1 MAINVTKFMVTV
13 ETKNYPVVTIRPTIQ
28 RYARIRKKMNASEI
42 AQCLS
47 CYAIVTLEK
56 NNGTKV
62 RLTADNFKEVL
73 RSYTAQLNDI
83 EINKGIAEDERNN
96 TARVEKIK
104 EETVTTTTT
113 TSSKKKSS
121 KKSAVVEQPVEETPN
136 VIEPTG
142 EQNEEFI
149 QEDPEDEDKFSDA
162 SYYEGDDE

>member
-1 MAINVTKFMVTV
+1 MAINVTKFMVIV

-56 NNGTKV
+56 NNGTKI
-62 RLTADNFKEVL
+62 RLTADNFKDVL
-73 RSYTAQLNDI
+73 RSYTAQLNDT

-104 EETVTTTTT
+104 EETVTTTTF
-113 TSSKKKSS
+113 SKKT
-121 KKSAVVEQPVEETPN
+121 AVVEQPVEETPA
-136 VIEPTG
+136 VTEPTG

-162 SYYEGDDE
+162 PYYEGDDE

>member
-56 NNGTKV
+56 NNGAKV

-104 EETVTTTTT
+104 EETVTTTT
-113 TSSKKKSS
+113 SSKKA
-121 KKSAVVEQPVEETPN
+121 AVIEQPVEETPD
-136 VIEPTG
+136 VTEPTG

-162 SYYEGDDE
+162 PYYEGDDE

>member
-28 RYARIRKKMNASEI
+28 RYAKIRKKMNASEI

-62 RLTADNFKEVL
+62 RLTADNFKDVL

-104 EETVTTTTT
+104 EEVATTTT
-113 TSSKKKSS
+113 TSSKKFS
-121 KKSAVVEQPVEETPN
+121 KKTAVVEQPVEKTPA
-136 VIEPTG
+136 ITEPTD

-149 QEDPEDEDKFSDA
+149 QEDPEDEDKFSD
-162 SYYEGDDE
+162 SPYYEGDDE

>member
-1 MAINVTKFMVTV
+1 MAINVTKFMVTI

-56 NNGTKV
+56 NNGSKV
-62 RLTADNFKEVL
+62 RLTSDNFKEVL

-104 EETVTTTTT
+104 EETVTTTT
-113 TSSKKKSS
+113 SSKKA
-121 KKSAVVEQPVEETPN
+121 AVVEQPVEETPA
-136 VIEPTG
+136 VTEPTG

-162 SYYEGDDE
+162 PYYEGDDD

>member
-1 MAINVTKFMVTV
+1 MAINVTKFMVIV

-62 RLTADNFKEVL
+62 RLTTDNFKDVL
-73 RSYTAQLNDI
+73 RSYIAQLNDI

-104 EETVTTTTT
+104 EETVTTT
-113 TSSKKKSS
+113 SSKKVT
-121 KKSAVVEQPVEETPN
+121 VVEQPVEEIPAVTK
-136 VIEPTG
+136 PTG

-162 SYYEGDDE
+162 PYYESDDE

>member
-13 ETKNYPVVTIRPTIQ
+13 ETKNYPVITIRPTIP

-62 RLTADNFKEVL
+62 RLTADNFKDVL

-83 EINKGIAEDERNN
+83 ETNKGIAEDERNN

-113 TSSKKKSS
+113 SQNV
-121 KKSAVVEQPVEETPN
+121 AVVEQSVEETSDA
-136 VIEPTG
+136 EESAG

-162 SYYEGDDE
+162 PYYEGDDE

>member
-62 RLTADNFKEVL
+62 RLTADNFKDVL

-83 EINKGIAEDERNN
+83 KINKGIAEDERNN

-104 EETVTTTTT
+104 EETVTTA
-113 TSSKKKSS
+113 TSQKA
-121 KKSAVVEQPVEETPN
+121 AVVEQSVEEAPA
-136 VIEPTG
+136 IEEPAG

-162 SYYEGDDE
+162 PYYESDDE

>member
-62 RLTADNFKEVL
+62 RLTADNFKDVL

-83 EINKGIAEDERNN
+83 ETNKGIAEDERNN

-104 EETVTTTTT
+104 EETVTTA
-113 TSSKKKSS
+113 TSQEA
-121 KKSAVVEQPVEETPN
+121 AVVEQSVEETPA
-136 VIEPTG
+136 VEESAG

-162 SYYEGDDE
+162 PYYEGDDE

>member
-104 EETVTTTTT
+104 EEPETITTTTT
-113 TSSKKKSS
+113 TLPN
-121 KKSAVVEQPVEETPN
+121 EQIETS
-136 VIEPTG
+136 
-142 EQNEEFI
+142 EQS
-149 QEDPEDEDKFSDA
+149 DPEDEDTFDS
-162 SYYEGDDE
+162 SPYYENDDD

>member
-83 EINKGIAEDERNN
+83 EINKGIAEDERKN

-104 EETVTTTTT
+104 EETVTTTT
-113 TSSKKKSS
+113 SSKKKSS
-121 KKSAVVEQPVEETPN
+121 KKATVVEQPVEETPD
-136 VIEPTG
+136 VTEPTG

-162 SYYEGDDE
+162 PYYEGDDE

>member
-1 MAINVTKFMVTV
+1 MATNNVTKFMVTV

-62 RLTADNFKEVL
+62 RLSADNFKEML
-73 RSYTAQLNDI
+73 RSYAAQLNDI
-83 EINKGIAEDERNN
+83 EISNGITEDERNN

-104 EETVTTTTT
+104 EETVTTTTA
-113 TSSKKKSS
+113 SSKKA
-121 KKSAVVEQPVEETPN
+121 AVVEQLVEEAPT
-136 VIEPTG
+136 VTEPTS

-162 SYYEGDDE
+162 PYYEGDDD

>member
-62 RLTADNFKEVL
+62 RLTADNFKDVL

-83 EINKGIAEDERNN
+83 KINKGIAEDERNN

-104 EETVTTTTT
+104 EETVTTTT
-113 TSSKKKSS
+113 SSNNT
-121 KKSAVVEQPVEETPN
+121 AVVEQPVEETP
-136 VIEPTG
+136 VVVESTD

-162 SYYEGDDE
+162 PYYESDDE

>member
-62 RLTADNFKEVL
+62 RLTADNFKDVL

-104 EETVTTTTT
+104 EETVTTTT
-113 TSSKKKSS
+113 SSKKA
-121 KKSAVVEQPVEETPN
+121 AVVEQPVEETPT
-136 VIEPTG
+136 VTEPTG

-162 SYYEGDDE
+162 PYYEGDDE

>member
-13 ETKNYPVVTIRPTIQ
+13 ETKNYPVITIRPTIP

-62 RLTADNFKEVL
+62 RLTADNFKDVL

-83 EINKGIAEDERNN
+83 KINKGIAEDERNN

-113 TSSKKKSS
+113 SSKKA
-121 KKSAVVEQPVEETPN
+121 AVVEQHVEDTPT
-136 VIEPTG
+136 VTEPTG

-162 SYYEGDDE
+162 PYYEGDDE

>member
-56 NNGTKV
+56 NNGSKV

-113 TSSKKKSS
+113 SSKKKSS
-121 KKSAVVEQPVEETPN
+121 KKAAVVEQPVEETPA
-136 VIEPTG
+136 VTEPTG

-162 SYYEGDDE
+162 PYYEGDDE

>member
-56 NNGTKV
+56 NNGTKI
-62 RLTADNFKEVL
+62 RLTADNFKDVL
-73 RSYTAQLNDI
+73 RSYTAQINDI
-83 EINKGIAEDERNN
+83 KINKGIAEDERNN

-104 EETVTTTTT
+104 EETVTTTT
-113 TSSKKKSS
+113 SSNNA
-121 KKSAVVEQPVEETPN
+121 AVIEQPVEEETPA
-136 VIEPTG
+136 VTEPTD

-162 SYYEGDDE
+162 PYYESDDE

>member
-62 RLTADNFKEVL
+62 RLTADNFKDVL
-73 RSYTAQLNDI
+73 RSYTAQLNDT

-104 EETVTTTTT
+104 EETVTTTT
-113 TSSKKKSS
+113 SSNNT
-121 KKSAVVEQPVEETPN
+121 AVVEQPVEETPA
-136 VIEPTG
+136 VAEPTD

-162 SYYEGDDE
+162 PYYESDDE

>member
-83 EINKGIAEDERNN
+83 KINKGIAEDERNN

-104 EETVTTTTT
+104 EETVTTTT
-113 TSSKKKSS
+113 SQNA
-121 KKSAVVEQPVEETPN
+121 AVVEQPVEEETP
-136 VIEPTG
+136 VVEESTG

-162 SYYEGDDE
+162 PYYESDDE